1 MLKCFCFF
9 ATILVTFYSFTSI
22 LVTFCSFTIF
32 TFLLLRLINLGK
44 QLMESYKSS
53 KKVDKIVS
61 RFPPL
66 YTICKW
72 NEALYSIVKVMVTKT
87 HNRVIEAVSKPDHG
101 FILEL
106 GVPQGSLVKVS

>member
-1 MLKCFCFF
+1 MFF
-9 ATILVTFYSFTSI
+9 VFLLLFWLLFT
-22 LVTFCSFTIF
+22 LLLLFWLLLALLLLFWLLLALLLF
-32 TFLLLRLINLGK
+32 LLFLLLRLINLGK
-44 QLMESYKSS
+44 QLTESYKSS

-87 HNRVIEAVSKPDHG
+87 HNRVVEAVSKPDHG

-106 GVPQGSLVKVS
+106 GVP